1 MDFKGKKVSVI
12 GIGDSKRSG
21 FYTSLLLKKEGAIVF
36 LSEIKSEEKF
46 KNEIEVLKKNNINY
60 EFGKNSDKIYESDII
75 VPCPGISLKHPLI
88 IKAKELNKK
97 VIGELELSYNFINGE
112 VVGITGT
119 SGKST
124 TTTLTYEFLKESK
137 VNSHLGGN
145 IGVPL
150 SSLVINNRDGVF
162 ILEVSCFQ
170 LETIEKFKPK
180 VATFLNFHED
190 HLDRYK
196 DLDEYLFFKKRI
208 FENQDENDFAIL
220 NYDDEIVRN
229 LNKEIK
235 SKVYYFSLNKEV
247 DGIFMKDKKIYLRLN
262 NEKIYI
268 CDRDVSPLIGDF
280 NSKNIISSI
289 LSSYLVGAK
298 IEDIKRVLREF
309 KGLPHRLQFVDEIKG
324 ITFINDSKSTKPESS
339 IHALLS
345 FPEKKSI
352 IILGGSKKNTDFKNL
367 CELVKKRAKYAIVIG
382 TTKDDFIK
390 IFNEIGYKN
399 YLTVDSLEEVVR
411 LSLEIGEKGDY
422 VILSPACASFDMF
435 HDFEDR
441 GEKFINIVKRVK
453 DEESWYQSIFYLH
466 NSLLSWFTLA
476 IFSIRGRINNLWKN
490 GDIY

>member
-1 MDFKGKKVSVI
+1 MDFKGKKVTVI

-21 FYTSLLLKKEGAIVF
+21 FYTSLLLKKESAIVF
-36 LSEIKSEEKF
+36 LSEIKNVDKYSD
-46 KNEIEVLKKNNINY
+46 EIEVLKKNNINY
-60 EFGKNSDKIYESDII
+60 EFGQNSDKIYESDII

-88 IKAKELNKK
+88 VNASKLNKK
-97 VIGELELSYNFINGE
+97 IIGELELSYNFINGK
-112 VVGITGT
+112 VVAITGT

-124 TTTLTYEFLKESK
+124 TTTLTYKFLKESK
-137 VNSHLGGN
+137 VNVHLGGN

-150 SSLVINNRDGVF
+150 SSLVINNRSGIFV
-162 ILEVSCFQ
+162 LEVSCFQ
-170 LETIEKFKPK
+170 LETIEKFKPH

-196 DLDEYLFFKKRI
+196 DLNEYLFFKKRI

-235 SKVYYFSLNKEV
+235 SKVYYFSLHKEV
-247 DGIFMKDKKIYLRLN
+247 EGIFMQDNKIYLKID

-268 CDRDVSPLIGDF
+268 CSRDESPLIGDF
-280 NSKNIISSI
+280 NSRNIISSI
-289 LSSYLVGAK
+289 LSSYLVGAR
-298 IEDIKRVLREF
+298 IEDIKKVLREF
-309 KGLPHRLQFVDEIKG
+309 KGLPHRLQFVDKIKG
-324 ITFINDSKSTKPESS
+324 VTFINDSKSTKPESS
-339 IHALLS
+339 IQALLS

-367 CELVKKRAKYAIVIG
+367 CYLVKKRAKYAIIIG
-382 TTKDDFIK
+382 ATKDDFIK

-399 YLTVDSLEEVVR
+399 YLTVCSLEEAVR
-411 LSLEIGEKGDY
+411 VSLEIGKNGDY

-441 GEKFINIVKRVK
+441 GEKFINSVKRVK
-453 DEESWYQSIFYLH
+453 DEKS
-466 NSLLSWFTLA
+466 
-476 IFSIRGRINNLWKN
+476 
-490 GDIY
+490 

>member
-1 MDFKGKKVSVI
+1 MDLKGKKVSVI
-12 GIGDSKRSG
+12 GIGGSKRSG

-36 LSEIKSEEKF
+36 LSEVKKEDEFEK
-46 KNEIEVLKKNNINY
+46 EIEILKTNGINF
-60 EFGKNSDKIYESDII
+60 EFGKNSEKIFESDII
-75 VPCPGISLKHPLI
+75 VPCPGVSYKNPLI
-88 IKAKELNKK
+88 LKAKELNKK
-97 VIGELELSYNFINGE
+97 IIGELELSYSFINGE

-124 TTTLTYEFLKESK
+124 TTTLTYEFLKQSNVK
-137 VNSHLGGN
+137 SHLGGN
-145 IGVPL
+145 IGIPL
-150 SSLVINNRDGVF
+150 SSLVINERDGVF
-162 ILEVSCFQ
+162 VLEVSCFQ

-196 DLDEYLFFKKRI
+196 DLNEYLFFKKRI

-229 LNKEIK
+229 LNREIN

-247 DGIFMKDKKIYLRLN
+247 DGIFLKDKKIYLNIN

-268 CDRDVSPLIGDF
+268 CDRDESSLIGDF

-298 IEDIKRVLREF
+298 IEDIRKVIREF
-309 KGLPHRLQFVDEIKG
+309 KGLPHRLQFIDVING

-339 IHALLS
+339 IQALLS

-352 IILGGSKKNTDFKNL
+352 IILGGSRKNTDFKEL

-382 TTKDDFIK
+382 ATKEDFIK
-390 IFNEIGYKN
+390 VFNEIDYKN
-399 YLTVDSLEEVVR
+399 YISVNSLEEAVNI
-411 LSLEIGEKGDY
+411 SLEVGEKGDF

-441 GEKFINIVKRVK
+441 GEKFIDIVKRVK
-453 DEESWYQSIFYLH
+453 NE
-466 NSLLSWFTLA
+466 
-476 IFSIRGRINNLWKN
+476 KN
-490 GDIY
+490 

>member
-1 MDFKGKKVSVI
+1 LDLKGKKVSVI
-12 GIGDSKRSG
+12 GIGGSKRSG

-36 LSEIKSEEKF
+36 LSEVKKEDEFEK
-46 KNEIEVLKKNNINY
+46 EIEILKTNGINF
-60 EFGKNSDKIYESDII
+60 EFGKNSEKIYESDII
-75 VPCPGISLKHPLI
+75 VPCPGVSYKNPLI
-88 IKAKELNKK
+88 LKAKELNKK
-97 VIGELELSYNFINGE
+97 IIGELELSYSFINGE

-124 TTTLTYEFLKESK
+124 TTTLTYEFLKQSNVK
-137 VNSHLGGN
+137 SHLGGN
-145 IGVPL
+145 IGIPL
-150 SSLVINNRDGVF
+150 SSLVINERDGVF
-162 ILEVSCFQ
+162 VLEVSCFQ

-196 DLDEYLFFKKRI
+196 DLNEYLFFKKRI

-229 LNKEIK
+229 LNREIN

-247 DGIFMKDKKIYLRLN
+247 DGIFLKDKKIYLNIN

-268 CDRDVSPLIGDF
+268 CDRDESSLIGDF

-298 IEDIKRVLREF
+298 IEDIRKVIREF
-309 KGLPHRLQFVDEIKG
+309 KGLPHRLQFIDVING

-339 IHALLS
+339 IQALLS

-352 IILGGSKKNTDFKNL
+352 IILGGSRKNTDFKEL

-382 TTKDDFIK
+382 ATKEDFIK
-390 IFNEIGYKN
+390 VFNEIDYKN
-399 YLTVDSLEEVVR
+399 YIPVNSLEEAVNI
-411 LSLEIGEKGDY
+411 SLEVGEKGDF

-441 GEKFINIVKRVK
+441 GEKFIDIVKRVK
-453 DEESWYQSIFYLH
+453 NE
-466 NSLLSWFTLA
+466 
-476 IFSIRGRINNLWKN
+476 KN
-490 GDIY
+490 